1 MPVQCAWPQ
10 PGYWQLRLS
19 ALLSFSLGSEA
30 EPFSGIPL
38 SSPLVL
44 QWEGWLEGRLAGEI
58 TLMSRYLC
66 TPSPA
71 MAVLT
76 PVLLCPEFPMG

>member
-1 MPVQCAWPQ
+1 MSLQCAWPQ

-19 ALLSFSLGSEA
+19 ALPFSLGSEA

-58 TLMSRYLC
+58 TLMSWYLC
-66 TPSPA
+66 TPPQPWLSSHLPYCA
-71 MAVLT
+71 LSF
-76 PVLLCPEFPMG
+76 LWGE

>member
-1 MPVQCAWPQ
+1 MSLQCAWPQ

-19 ALLSFSLGSEA
+19 ALPFSLGSEA

-58 TLMSRYLC
+58 TLISWYLC

-76 PVLLCPEFPMG
+76 PALLCPEFPMG